1 MIVRTSSGAAGAV
14 TVTAEETDADWTV
27 TVADTGPGL
36 PAKARE
42 HLFSPFQG
50 SFRKG
55 GIGLGLV
62 ISAELVR
69 GHGGKLDL
77 LRSDGTG
84 TAFRI
89 RLPKGVSVLAQP
101 AA

>member
-1 MIVRTSSGAAGAV
+1 M
-14 TVTAEETDADWTV
+14 
-27 TVADTGPGL
+27 
-36 PAKARE
+36 RE